1 VAKKLKYICYGVRQN
16 GEKFEA
22 RLRGRYL
29 GLFSGL
35 EEAKRAVALVDF
47 GDGIVSLDKYKALQA
62 ASSYDEYLRLAFSYD
77 PNTGLI
83 HRRIRRLAA
92 SPIIGPSGVDRYVQV
107 FTTWR
112 GKKRRASAHR
122 LAFFL
127 HEGHWPEGVVDH
139 VNGVKSDNRLFNLRV
154 VDETGNSENVRRP
167 NKRNKS
173 GFMGVIWF
181 QNKWRANITVN
192 RKTKWLGDYATPEEA
207 HAAYLGAKRLHHA
220 TCTI

>member
-1 VAKKLKYICYGVRQN
+1 MAKKLKYICYGVRQN

-47 GDGIVSLDKYKALQA
+47 GDGIVSLSEYRALQA

-77 PNTGLI
+77 PDTGLI

-92 SPIIGPSGVDRYVQV
+92 NPIVRPSAVDRYVQV

-127 HEGHWPEGVVDH
+127 HEGRWPEGVVDH
-139 VNGVKSDNRLFNLRV
+139 VNGVKSDNRWANLRHS
-154 VDETGNSENVRRP
+154 TAKENA
-167 NKRNKS
+167 
-173 GFMGVIWF
+173 
-181 QNKWRANITVN
+181 ANT
-192 RKTKWLGDYATPEEA
+192 A
-207 HAAYLGAKRLHHA
+207 HATIYRNVIRFKGRYYPLAGEGF
-220 TCTI
+220 TCPHEAALAAEST